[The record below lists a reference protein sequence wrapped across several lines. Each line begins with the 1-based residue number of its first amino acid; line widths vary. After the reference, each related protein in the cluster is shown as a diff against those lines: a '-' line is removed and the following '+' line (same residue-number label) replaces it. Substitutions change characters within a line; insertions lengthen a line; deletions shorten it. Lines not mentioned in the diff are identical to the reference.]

1 MSMVPSLLG
10 CQRRDWLRDSCETGT
25 SSHTS
30 KMGHTLTNLP
40 TQPRLLKMLTL
51 VKTKPQNQ
59 PGDEHSSLSTS
70 GAQLSDDELA
80 RQEISGRER
89 LFSHS
94 PHSLHSITG
103 MSILYLLLN
112 KRYIHFMSMFFTWHH
127 CLYFEFSYG
136 ASLSNVPWA

>member
-1 MSMVPSLLG
+1 MSMVLSLLG
-10 CQRRDWLRDSCETGT
+10 CQRRDWLRDSCEIGT

-40 TQPRLLKMLTL
+40 TQPKLLKMLTL

-70 GAQLSDDELA
+70 GGQLSDDELT

-89 LFSHS
+89 FFSHS
-94 PHSLHSITG
+94 PHSLHSKTG
-103 MSILYLLLN
+103 M
-112 KRYIHFMSMFFTWHH
+112 
-127 CLYFEFSYG
+127 
-136 ASLSNVPWA
+136 